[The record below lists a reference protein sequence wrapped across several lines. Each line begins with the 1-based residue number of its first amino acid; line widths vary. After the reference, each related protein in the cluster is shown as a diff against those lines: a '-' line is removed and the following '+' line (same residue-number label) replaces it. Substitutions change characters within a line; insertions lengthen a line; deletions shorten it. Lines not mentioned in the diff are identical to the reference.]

1 MIEDL
6 SGDETLRRV
15 TRVRRRP
22 EFERAYE
29 GGVKVRGRLLM
40 LFAVPN
46 GRSHPRLGVAASRK
60 VGTSVKRSR
69 AKRLARE
76 LFRRHKV
83 VHGIDIVIVPRR
95 ELLDAPFATVEADY
109 LAALGRIRLDVPAS
123 RPPAGPDRH
132 SPAED
137 L

>member
-1 MIEDL
+1 MP
-6 SGDETLRRV
+6 GDETLSRS

-29 GGVKVRGRLLM
+29 GGVKIRGRLMM

-46 GRSHPRLGVAASRK
+46 GGLYPRLGVAASRK
-60 VGTSVKRSR
+60 VGIAVKRSR

-83 VHGIDIVIVPRR
+83 THGIDIVIVPRR

-109 LAALGRIRLDVPAS
+109 LTALGRIRWDALTPGAHAIPHRRRAD
-123 RPPAGPDRH
+123 
-132 SPAED
+132 
-137 L
+137 

>member
-1 MIEDL
+1 MIPDVP
-6 SGDETLRRV
+6 GDERLRRV

-22 EFERAYE
+22 EFEKAYE
-29 GGVKVRGRLLM
+29 SGVKVRGRLLM

-46 GRSHPRLGVAASRK
+46 GRPYPRLGVAASRK
-60 VGTSVKRSR
+60 VGTAVKRSR

-109 LAALGRIRLDVPAS
+109 LSALGRIRLGGVAS
-123 RPPAGPDRH
+123 RSPAGPGRRPSDQ
-132 SPAED
+132 D
-137 L
+137 V